1 MTMCS
6 SAKRWRACS
15 NRSRTFRSSARPP
28 RLKTRSGS
36 LEARRLLQ
44 RGRSGIFLKNEKPS
58 LLIEKD
64 PHRDDRA
71 GHSGGARSGV
81 PADAPKPVSFT
92 PRERQVLQRVCQGRT
107 NKEIA
112 SELGISEPPGESVRT
127 AALRKDRG
135 PQPGAARLGGCGALL
150 GATGRNRL
158 GPLAVAQLH
167 DGLTATVAALHR
179 AGRSG

>member
-1 MTMCS
+1 M
-6 SAKRWRACS
+6 
-15 NRSRTFRSSARPP
+15 
-28 RLKTRSGS
+28 KTRSGS

-112 SELGISEPPGESVRT
+112 SELGISEPLVKAFVQQLFG
-127 AALRKDRG
+127 K
-135 PQPGAARLGGCGALL
+135 
-150 GATGRNRL
+150 TGVRNR
-158 GPLAVAQLH
+158 AQLVWVAVERFWEQL
-167 DGLTATVAALHR
+167 DGTV
-179 AGRSG
+179 